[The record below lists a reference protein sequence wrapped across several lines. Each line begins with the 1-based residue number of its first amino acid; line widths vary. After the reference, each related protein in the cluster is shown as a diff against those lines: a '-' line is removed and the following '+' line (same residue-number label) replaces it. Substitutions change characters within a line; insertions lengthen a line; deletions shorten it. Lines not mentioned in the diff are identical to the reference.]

1 MGRFKSKQP
10 PTQPVQFP
18 PSKPQSP
25 ACPTGGMPPQQQM
38 GQQGQYNPQDWPT
51 SFPKPMIGIDRDGVI
66 IEWKNV
72 IKRFEDIKYI
82 PGSLEAIR
90 KLRLKGYKAWL
101 FADQPNIA
109 RGLMTDN
116 DVQNIHNNMMN
127 QFGQSGIFSI
137 DGFLYNQ
144 SDMPQDPYA
153 KPNVGMLNR
162 SKNEMGVDWTGGYY
176 VGDTIEDIKM
186 AIKFGVTPVL
196 VRTGKGAKT
205 EKEYL
210 KGMNNKY
217 EGVKVFDN
225 LLSFVDSLDG

>member
-1 MGRFKSKQP
+1 MGRYKSKQP
-10 PTQPVQFP
+10 PQGVSPTQGMSP
-18 PSKPQSP
+18 PTTPGSYQ
-25 ACPTGGMPPQQQM
+25 PPQQQGM
-38 GQQGQYNPQDWPT
+38 SQQQGQYNPQDWPT
-51 SFPKPMIGIDRDGVI
+51 TFPKAMVGFDRDGVV
-66 IEWKNV
+66 IEWKNI

-90 KLRLKGYKAWL
+90 QLRLKGHKAWM

-127 QFGQSGIFSI
+127 QFGQAGIFSI

-153 KPNVGMLNR
+153 KPKIGMLNR
-162 SKNEMGVDWTGGYY
+162 SKNEMGMDWTGGYY

-186 AIKFGVTPVL
+186 AQKFGVTPVL

-210 KGMNNKY
+210 KGISTKY
-217 EGVKVFDN
+217 NDVQVFDN
-225 LLSFVDSLDG
+225 LLDFVNTL

>member
-1 MGRFKSKQP
+1 MGRYKSKQP
-10 PTQPVQFP
+10 PSQM
-18 PSKPQSP
+18 PSPSQS
-25 ACPTGGMPPQQQM
+25 GMPQ
-38 GQQGQYNPQDWPT
+38 QQGQYNPQDWPT
-51 SFPKPMIGIDRDGVI
+51 TFPKPTVGFDRDGVV

-90 KLRLKGYKAWL
+90 QLRLKGHKAWM

-127 QFGQSGIFSI
+127 QFGQAGIFSI

-144 SDMPQDPYA
+144 SDMPQDMYA
-153 KPNVGMLNR
+153 KPNIGMLNR
-162 SKNEMGVDWTGGYY
+162 SKNEMGMDWTGGYY

-186 AIKFGVTPVL
+186 AQKFGVTPVL

-210 KGMNNKY
+210 KGISTKY
-217 EGVKVFDN
+217 NDVQVFDN
-225 LLSFVDSLDG
+225 LLDFVNTL